1 MILFHNFK
9 KKKQTNNH
17 QTYQQPKPQKNP
29 VHSVVVKQ
37 CTEKSIHLVLD
48 VFQFTL
54 EFSVSLVM
62 VLQEFEGKAELP
74 FHA

>member
-9 KKKQTNNH
+9 KKKQ
-17 QTYQQPKPQKNP
+17 QPPNIPTTKTTKNP
-29 VHSVVVKQ
+29 VHTVVVKQ